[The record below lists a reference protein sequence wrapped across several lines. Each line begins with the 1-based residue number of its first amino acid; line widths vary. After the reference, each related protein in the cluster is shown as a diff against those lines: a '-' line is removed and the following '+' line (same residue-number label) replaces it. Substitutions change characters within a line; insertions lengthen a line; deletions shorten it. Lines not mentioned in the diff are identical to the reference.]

1 MLFFYKCSNL
11 RMKNL
16 SRTNA
21 VAVLLFYLGS
31 ICMPILSQVNNCYD
45 ANGQPTRC
53 EPPRQSFSFGIQPRT
68 NSTCGT
74 PPSSFCFRTVNGSII
89 SSICNGVCNA
99 SNPSLAHPSNLMT
112 DSNDGTWWQSEN
124 NRNPGTSVMIE
135 VSFGTLVEISVIAFK
150 FISPTPS
157 AFYIEKSTDFG
168 LAYQPFHYFGISC
181 NDKYMIDPNMILSF
195 NTETTPLCQP
205 ISTPQEPGQ
214 IEFFP
219 MNGRPSANDSV
230 PGFSENLYNFTTASD
245 IRIVLDDH
253 FIIDNLD
260 ARDPGYYYAIED
272 LNVAGNCQCHGHASA
287 CTRDPDTGHF
297 QCLCQHN
304 TSGTFCERCRDLF
317 NDIPWQRADG
327 NERFECKGKK

>member
-1 MLFFYKCSNL
+1 M
-11 RMKNL
+11 
-16 SRTNA
+16 
-21 VAVLLFYLGS
+21 
-31 ICMPILSQVNNCYD
+31 
-45 ANGQPTRC
+45 
-53 EPPRQSFSFGIQPRT
+53 
-68 NSTCGT
+68 
-74 PPSSFCFRTVNGSII
+74 NGSII

-99 SNPSLAHPSNLMT
+99 SKPSLAHPPNLMT
-112 DSNDGTWWQSEN
+112 DSNDETWWQSEN
-124 NRNPGTSVMIE
+124 NRDPGTSVMIE
-135 VSFGTLVEISVIAFK
+135 LSFGTLVEISVIAFK
-150 FISPTPS
+150 FMSPTPS

-168 LAYQPFHYFGISC
+168 LTYQPFHYFGVSC

-195 NTETTPLCQP
+195 ITETTPLCQP

-230 PGFSENLYNFTTASD
+230 PGFSESLYNFTTASD

-272 LNVAGNCQCHGHASA
+272 LNVAGSCQCHGHASA
-287 CTRDPDTGHF
+287 CTRDPDTGQF
-297 QCLCQHN
+297 QCSCQHN

-327 NERFECKGKK
+327 NERFECKGKR